1 MLTCNLKSPVLG
13 IAISAILLSGCS
25 SLTKTDFVPPTVDIP
40 ASWQTT
46 VVNSQVSLDPW
57 WKRFNDQQLNRL
69 MTQVLRTNNDLAL
82 ATLTLKKSRLQ
93 AGLSATDRYPSV
105 SSTSSAKKSTLLDS
119 GSTSSDYSTTLS
131 LSYELDLW
139 GHVSS
144 TIDAAQ
150 WRAVASEAD
159 RESTAQTL
167 VSTTASLYW
176 KIGYLK
182 DRIALSDKSIAYARQ
197 TLALTQRQFKSGSVS
212 ELDVF
217 ESKRSLAGQ
226 QATRSQLVQQLRE
239 SENAMAVLLNHAP
252 STPENLITTLP
263 DTALPEIAAGA
274 PAELLVRRPDV
285 KASLYELKAALA
297 TSDATF
303 ASYLPTLTL
312 TGSVGD
318 SSSQLR
324 DLLRDPIGTLGANL
338 VLPFLQWNTMKIN
351 QKIAEVDYQTAVV
364 NYRKTLYAA
373 FEDVDN
379 ALSARQQYQYQGDK
393 LKVQYDAATAA
404 ERIYASQYRHG
415 AVSIQN
421 WLDSQETQRSA
432 QESLLENHYNQ
443 LNVQA
448 TIYQALGGSDIAPP
462 VTGDK

>member
-1 MLTCNLKSPVLG
+1 MFTVKLKSPALG

-25 SLTKTDFVPPTVDIP
+25 SLTQTTFVPPEVDIP

-46 VVNSQVSLDPW
+46 VVNTQVSLDPW
-57 WKRFNDQQLNRL
+57 WKRFDDPQLNHL
-69 MTQVLRTNNDLAL
+69 IHQALQTNNDLAL
-82 ATLTLKKSRLQ
+82 ATLTLKKARLK

-105 SSTSSAKKSTLLDS
+105 SSTTAANKSTLLDS
-119 GSTSSDYSTTLS
+119 GSTSSDYSTSLS

-144 TIDAAQ
+144 TVDAAQ
-150 WRAVASEAD
+150 WSAVASAAD

-182 DRIALSDKSIAYARQ
+182 DRIALSDKSIGYARQ
-197 TLALTQRQFKSGSVS
+197 TLDLTRRQFKSGSVS

-252 STPENLITTLP
+252 STPENMITTLP
-263 DTALPEIAAGA
+263 ETALPEIAAGA
-274 PAELLVRRPDV
+274 PAELLIRRPDV
-285 KASLYELKAALA
+285 KASLYQLKAALA

-318 SSSQLR
+318 SSSRLR
-324 DLLRDPIGTLGANL
+324 DLLQNPVGTLGASL

-351 QKIAEVDYQTAVV
+351 QKIAEVDYQTAVI
-364 NYRKTLYAA
+364 NYRKTLYSA

-379 ALSARQQYQYQGDK
+379 ALSARQQYQYQGEK
-393 LKVQYDAATAA
+393 LKAQYDAATAA
-404 ERIYASQYRHG
+404 ERIYASKYRHG

-432 QESLLENHYNQ
+432 QESLLENRYNQ

-448 TIYQALGGSDIAPP
+448 TIYQALGGSDVAPP
-462 VTGDK
+462 VTDDK